1 MKIFGILG
9 GLVILFIVGA
19 FTYIAM
25 ADVPVVQTTVTREI
39 QPDIVVAAPSPAP
52 APASV
57 APAAGTTAPPA
68 TSVPATPE

>member
-25 ADVPVVQTTVTREI
+25 SDVPIVQTTVTREI
-39 QPDIVVAAPSPAP
+39 QPDIAVTAPAPAAAPAP

-57 APAAGTTAPPA
+57 APAAGTSP
-68 TSVPATPE
+68 VPATPE

>member
-25 ADVPVVQTTVTREI
+25 ADVPIVQTTVTREI
-39 QPDIVVAAPSPAP
+39 QPDIAVTAAPPRCAGSR
-52 APASV
+52 ASV
-57 APAAGTTAPPA
+57 APAAGTTAL
-68 TSVPATPE
+68 VPATPE

>member
-25 ADVPVVQTTVTREI
+25 SDVPIAQTTVTREI
-39 QPDIVVAAPSPAP
+39 QPDIAVTAPAP
-52 APASV
+52 AAAPVPGPASV
-57 APAAGTTAPPA
+57 APAAGTSP
-68 TSVPATPE
+68 VPATPE